1 MPNFVFVKA
10 FQATGLLSPIANAV
24 PVPEQGRIARNSR
37 VIWIVIAAMLLAT
50 VVGYWATGLSFA
62 WSSFRIISLC
72 ALLFLAVSQYYRW
85 LRPDPFVSF
94 VTEACAQL
102 LLALT
107 LGSALSYPLATA
119 GFPYCD
125 ALLDSADKW
134 MRLDWRAYLHF
145 VNDWPLLGTITELAY
160 RSMLP
165 QLLVLMLALV
175 PTRRFVRL
183 QQFVLANAL
192 GLCITLAVFTFVP
205 ASGIYGFLRIEPS
218 EYIHLA
224 PVMTTDQKI
233 YLDALRSGQHTL
245 IEEMSGLITFPSFHA
260 AWALLFM
267 WAFYPVKRL
276 RAAAILLNLVVLAAT
291 PVQGAHYF
299 IDLAGGAVVAA
310 LAIYAAVRLTTAAPR
325 TRSAVPPPCA
335 QRDAADVTLAA

>member
-1 MPNFVFVKA
+1 MLNLAVVKA
-10 FQATGLLSPIANAV
+10 LVTDLVSRATNDVS
-24 PVPEQGRIARNSR
+24 VPESGTLARNSR
-37 VIWIVIAAMLLAT
+37 VIWIVIAAMAVT
-50 VVGYWATGLSFA
+50 TIIGYWSAGLLFA
-62 WSSFRIISLC
+62 WVTFKTIALC
-72 ALLFLAVSQYYRW
+72 ALPCLAVSWYYQR
-85 LRPDPFVSF
+85 LRPDPYIGFA
-94 VTEACAQL
+94 TEVFAQL

-107 LGSALSYPLATA
+107 LGAALSYPLATT

-134 MRLDWRAYLHF
+134 MGLDWRAYLHF
-145 VNDWPLLGTITELAY
+145 INDTPLLSTITHLAY
-160 RSMLP
+160 NSMLF
-165 QLLVLMLALV
+165 QLVVLFIVLV
-175 PTRRFVRL
+175 PTSTVCAAAAIRAR
-183 QQFVLANAL
+183 QCP
-192 GLCITLAVFTFVP
+192 GAVHC
-205 ASGIYGFLRIEPS
+205 ACG
-218 EYIHLA
+218 IHLRA
-224 PVMTTDQKI
+224 GGRDLRLSADCAQSNISTLSPIMTTDQKI